1 MQLLR
6 RFTFAA
12 LAAMLAGPVLA
23 QGAPIK
29 LVVPFPPGQGAD
41 TIMRLIAER
50 LAPRLGQAVVIDN
63 RPGAGGTLGTEY
75 VARQPADG
83 LTLLMGSSGT
93 LSISP
98 TLQPGV
104 AKYNPM
110 KDFEP
115 VTGVASVAQLFVVQ
129 ANSPFKTLQD
139 LIRAAREQPEKVSY
153 GSSGNGTT
161 QHLFVEQFADMAG
174 IKLLHVP
181 YKGSAPA
188 LVDLIGG
195 QIAMVPDTIPAM
207 LPQIKTGKVRAL
219 GVTSDKR
226 SAFLPDVPT
235 VAEQGIKGYDA
246 VGWITIVAP
255 AGTPAA
261 LADRLDG
268 EIRKVLAE
276 PDLRQKLADMGFVE
290 MSVSRGALRNFI
302 GAELAKWKKVIE
314 TAKIKVE

>member
-207 LPQIKTGKVRAL
+207 LPQIKAGKVRAL